1 MAANPV
7 RHERF
12 RFPAAALFLGCVATL
27 ALAGLAP
34 ARNPNEREIKPAPNP
49 QDVDEIYDKDGNP
62 KADSKI
68 WVLDVKFKPLRSIKV
83 NVPGRGEQ
91 VCYYLWYQVIN
102 KTAKPQLFVPNFELV
117 THDTRMVY
125 RDEILPTVLDAIA
138 DLEDPSGVLKIKS
151 SNSITRDPI
160 PASRPNAVPRAIT
173 GVAIFTDPNEPLP
186 RDSAAVKERKAKMPK
201 LSDSNFFSIFIGGLS
216 NGWAETEAVGDSSK
230 TVVRRKTLQL
240 KFRRFGEGAL
250 RRDEDIRYTGHEWLY
265 RASSLEVPKEK
276 PRGGVKPEEKSPM
289 MR

>member
-1 MAANPV
+1 V
-7 RHERF
+7 
-12 RFPAAALFLGCVATL
+12 LL
-27 ALAGLAP
+27 LAGLAP
-34 ARNPNEREIKPAPNP
+34 GRNPNERDIKPAPNA
-49 QDVDEIYDKDGNP
+49 QDSDEIYDEKGNP

-68 WVLDVKFKPLRSIKV
+68 WVLDFRFKPLRSIKV

-117 THDTRMVY
+117 THDTRKVY

-138 DLEDPSGVLKIKS
+138 DIEDPSGILKIKS

-160 PASRPNAVPRAIT
+160 PASRPNAIPRAVT

-186 RDSAAVKERKAKMPK
+186 RDSAAVKQEKAKQPK
-201 LSDSNFFSIFIGGLS
+201 LSDSNYFSLFIAGLS
-216 NGWAETEAVGDSSK
+216 NGWAETESIGDSSK

-240 KFRRFGEGAL
+240 KFRRFGDGAL
-250 RRDEDIRYTGHEWLY
+250 RRDEDLRYIGHEWLY
-265 RASSLEVPKEK
+265 RASSLEIPKDK
-276 PRGGVKPEEKSPM
+276 PKPGAKPDDKPP
-289 MR
+289 R

>member
-1 MAANPV
+1 IALPVCAGQVRERKRGEVMAANSG
-7 RHERF
+7 RHEQTQSRL
-12 RFPAAALFLGCVATL
+12 PALLLGFAAVLL
-27 ALAGLAP
+27 LAGLA
-34 ARNPNEREIKPAPNP
+34 AGRNPNERGLQAAPNA

-68 WVLDVKFKPLRSIKV
+68 WVLDFKFKPLRSIKV

-117 THDTRMVY
+117 THDTHMVY

-160 PASRPNAVPRAIT
+160 PAFRPNTIPRAVT

-186 RDSAAVKERKAKMPK
+186 RDSAEEKQRKAKLPK
-201 LSDSNFFSIFIGGLS
+201 LSDSNFFSIFLAGLS
-216 NGWAETEAVGDSSK
+216 NG
-230 TVVRRKTLQL
+230 
-240 KFRRFGEGAL
+240 
-250 RRDEDIRYTGHEWLY
+250 
-265 RASSLEVPKEK
+265 
-276 PRGGVKPEEKSPM
+276 
-289 MR
+289 

>member
-1 MAANPV
+1 MATDRAKH
-7 RHERF
+7 RLF
-12 RFPAAALFLGCVATL
+12 TTPALLLGVAASFVLV
-27 ALAGLAP
+27 GLAP
-34 ARNPNEREIKPAPNP
+34 ARNPNEKEIKPAPNA
-49 QDVDEIYDKDGNP
+49 QDTDEIYDKDGNP

-68 WVLDVKFKPLRSIKV
+68 WVLDFKFKPLRSIKV

-117 THDTRMVY
+117 THDTHMVY
-125 RDEILPTVLDAIA
+125 RDEILPTVLDAITEI
-138 DLEDPSGVLKIKS
+138 EDPSGVLKIKS
-151 SNSITRDPI
+151 SNSIAREPI
-160 PASRPNAVPRAIT
+160 PASRPNAIPRAVT

-186 RDSAAVKERKAKMPK
+186 RDNSDARQRKAKMPK

-216 NGWAETEAVGDSSK
+216 NGWAETEAIGDSNK

-240 KFRRFGEGAL
+240 KFRRFGDGTL
-250 RRDEDIRYTGHEWLY
+250 RRDEDLRYIGHEWLY
-265 RASSLEVPKEK
+265 RASSLEIPKDK
-276 PRGGVKPEEKSPM
+276 GGAKPEEKPPM

>member
-1 MAANPV
+1 MATDRAQHRRFTIPTLLLPV
-7 RHERF
+7 
-12 RFPAAALFLGCVATL
+12 AASFALV
-27 ALAGLAP
+27 GLAP
-34 ARNPNEREIKPAPNP
+34 ARNPNEKEIKPAPNA
-49 QDVDEIYDKDGNP
+49 QDPDEIYDKDGNP
-62 KADSKI
+62 KPDSKI
-68 WVLDVKFKPLRSIKV
+68 WVLDFKFKPLRSIKV

-91 VCYYLWYQVIN
+91 VCYYLWYQVTN

-138 DLEDPSGVLKIKS
+138 ALEDQSRVQKIKS
-151 SNSITRDPI
+151 SNSIARDPI
-160 PASRPNAVPRAIT
+160 PASRPNAIPPAVT

-186 RDSAAVKERKAKMPK
+186 RDNSEARQRKAKLPK

-216 NGWAETEAVGDSSK
+216 NGWAETEAIGDSNK

-240 KFRRFGEGAL
+240 KFRRFGDGAL
-250 RRDEDIRYTGHEWLY
+250 RRDEDLRYIGHEWLY
-265 RASSLEVPKEK
+265 RASSLEIPKDK
-276 PRGGVKPEEKSPM
+276 GGAKPEEKPPM